1 MRHPRRILAGAA
13 LGMLCPLAAAATA
26 TSPPDAALIPM
37 PGARAGI
44 DPVPYIQQGR
54 VTILS
59 IDQYPPAMR
68 EALEQERDI
77 DRRGFEAVDAT
88 HWDWDDANG
97 RPDLL
102 APDEARARLR
112 FTPATFAGGANAA
125 AANLHAEGLLL
136 PGPRSMPGP
145 WGSAT
150 HVLRRNDGVPVYLQE
165 VAYAESGGAIM
176 LTRELL
182 NAKVGDAPARFKL
195 QRAPGGRAM
204 SMLVWVTPRRY
215 FALSVRDDVTAPG
228 NAYDR
233 DWMRRLAES
242 VQEH

>member
-13 LGMLCPLAAAATA
+13 LGVLCPLAAVASA
-26 TSPPDAALIPM
+26 TSPPDAASTPM
-37 PGARAGI
+37 SGAGARVDI
-44 DPVPYIQQGR
+44 EPGR
-54 VTILS
+54 LTILS

-88 HWDWDDANG
+88 HWDWDDTHA

-102 APDEARARLR
+102 TPTEARSRLR
-112 FTPATFAGGANAA
+112 FTPASFAGGANAA